1 MLPQFIMFVSA
12 VLIFLGGIL
21 LITTRNLMHS
31 CIFLLV
37 TLFGVA
43 GLYASMDAE
52 FLAVTQ
58 IIVYIGGVIVL
69 MLFAIMLTGG
79 KEFKSK
85 LHSVLSL
92 SPLMGGKL
100 DYLKGLLVGIGLFS
114 LFSIFFYHLI
124 KNLKLKEHPVSDF
137 KSIGLS
143 LLTDNILAFE
153 LSSVL
158 LLGALIGAALVAR
171 PTREK

>member
-69 MLFAIMLTGG
+69 MLL
-79 KEFKSK
+79 
-85 LHSVLSL
+85 LS
-92 SPLMGGKL
+92 
-100 DYLKGLLVGIGLFS
+100 
-114 LFSIFFYHLI
+114 
-124 KNLKLKEHPVSDF
+124 
-137 KSIGLS
+137 
-143 LLTDNILAFE
+143 
-153 LSSVL
+153 
-158 LLGALIGAALVAR
+158 
-171 PTREK
+171 